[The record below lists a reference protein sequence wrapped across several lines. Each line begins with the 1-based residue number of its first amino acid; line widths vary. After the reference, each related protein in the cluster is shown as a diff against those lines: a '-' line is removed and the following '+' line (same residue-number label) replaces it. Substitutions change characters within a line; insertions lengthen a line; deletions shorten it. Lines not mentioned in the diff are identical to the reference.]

1 MSYLTFLDLKYRPVR
16 EADVVILPIPYEA
29 TTTYSSGT
37 REGPEAVLAASR
49 HLEDWDEEL
58 GLDVTARLRLATAPP
73 LTPEA
78 AGPQAMLDKIR
89 KTVQPW
95 VAEGKLIL
103 ALGGEHTITL
113 ALVQAAQTK
122 YPDLHIV
129 ALDAHG
135 DFRER
140 YDGSHLSHACTLR
153 RLYELGRPL
162 TLLGVRS
169 LSEEEHNFLTV
180 APRLTLF
187 KARTLTSAEGWQ
199 AALAHLEK
207 IPEPVYVTLDADVLD
222 PGVMPGVGAPEPG
235 GLSYYQVVEILQ
247 TLARRG
253 PVVGLDLV
261 ELTPIPGNRVS
272 EFTAAR
278 ILYKALGYIAA
289 EEFRKQ
295 TGAAGNRPFIMQ
307 EK

>member
-1 MSYLTFLDLKYRPVR
+1 MSHLTFLDLKYRPVK
-16 EADVVILPIPYEA
+16 EAEAVILPIPYEA
-29 TTTYSSGT
+29 TITYGSGT

-58 GLDVTARLRLATAPP
+58 VLDISVRVRIATAPP

-95 VAEGKLIL
+95 IAEGKTVFAI
-103 ALGGEHTITL
+103 GGEHTITL

-122 YPDLHIV
+122 YPDLSIV
-129 ALDAHG
+129 ALDAHA

-140 YDGSHLSHACTLR
+140 YDGSPLSHACVLR

-169 LSEEEHNFLTV
+169 FSEEEYNFLQV
-180 APRLTLF
+180 APRFTMF
-187 KARTLTSAEGWQ
+187 RARTLTSPEGWQ

-207 IPEPVYVTLDADVLD
+207 ISGPVYLTIDADVLD
-222 PGVMPGVGAPEPG
+222 PGVMPGVGTPEPG
-235 GLSYYQVVEILQ
+235 GLSYWQVLDIIK

-261 ELTPIPGNRVS
+261 ELTPLPGNRVS

-278 ILYKALGYIAA
+278 ILYKAIGYSYC
-289 EEFRKQ
+289 
-295 TGAAGNRPFIMQ
+295 MQ
-307 EK
+307 G

>member
-1 MSYLTFLDLKYRPVR
+1 MSNLTFLNLRYRPVK
-16 EADVVILPIPYEA
+16 EAEAVILPIPYEA
-29 TTTYSSGT
+29 TITYGSGT
-37 REGPEAVLAASR
+37 REGPAAVLAASG

-58 GLDVTARLRLATAPP
+58 KADISTKVRLATAPP
-73 LTPEA
+73 LTPEV

-95 VAEGKLIL
+95 ISEGKTVFAI
-103 ALGGEHTITL
+103 GGEHTISVG
-113 ALVQAAQTK
+113 LVQAVQTK
-122 YPDLHIV
+122 FPDLSIV
-129 ALDAHG
+129 ALDAHA

-140 YDGSHLSHACTLR
+140 YDGCPLSHACTLR

-169 LSEEEHNFLTV
+169 FSEEEHKFLQV
-180 APRLTLF
+180 APRFRLF
-187 KARTLTSAEGWQ
+187 DARTLHSPEGWQ

-207 IPEPVYVTLDADVLD
+207 IPGPVYLTIDTDVLD
-222 PGVMPGVGAPEPG
+222 PGVMPGVGTPEPG
-235 GLSYYQVVEILQ
+235 GLSYYQVLDLLKAV
-247 TLARRG
+247 ARRG

-278 ILYKALGYIAA
+278 ILYKALGYIYSS
-289 EEFRKQ
+289 R
-295 TGAAGNRPFIMQ
+295 I
-307 EK
+307 